1 MAAKKPEIILT
12 DMHPAPLDLSR
23 TALFLDLD
31 GTLAH
36 FEPRPTDV
44 GPNLYRNDLLRR
56 LCERLDGR
64 LAVVSGRAMAD
75 LDRILED
82 CTPCLA
88 GTHGLE
94 FRHGGETRMADAH
107 PSLADAIEAFDAF
120 AQNQKGLLVE
130 PKALGVALH
139 YRLAPET
146 REACLDL
153 AERVGAAYGLTVQDG
168 HLVVELR
175 TPGTTKGDAVS
186 AFMARSPF
194 LGATPVFVGDDLT
207 DEDGFKEA
215 VEQGGFGILVGE
227 SRPTRASFGLSGPDA
242 VLRWLED
249 SLQETQGAAA

>member
-1 MAAKKPEIILT
+1 MNNN
-12 DMHPAPLDLSR
+12 HPTPLDLSR

-36 FEPRPTDV
+36 FEPKPTDV

-56 LCERLDGR
+56 LSERLDGR

-94 FRHGGETRMADAH
+94 IRHGDETHLAEPH
-107 PSLADAIEAFDAF
+107 PALSDAIEAFEAF
-120 AQNQKGLLVE
+120 ARTQSGLLVE

-146 REACLDL
+146 RDACVDL
-153 AERVGAAYGLTVQDG
+153 AERVSAAYGLTLQDG

-175 TPGTTKGDAVS
+175 TPGATKGDAVS
-186 AFMARSPF
+186 AFMARNPF

-207 DEDGFKEA
+207 DEDGFREA
-215 VEQGGFGILVGE
+215 VEQGGYGVLVGE
-227 SRPTRASFGLSGPDA
+227 ERPTRATFRLSGPDT
-242 VLRWLED
+242 VLRWLES
-249 SLQETQGAAA
+249 SLGEQRGAAA